1 MDTNSK
7 ILLPKTLEEHREYLH
22 EIVKLKLFFVHLY
35 LTEYGTQETFQEVI
49 RNRVD
54 IYRKTE
60 ANPGPHTPKELFF
73 DAPAWK
79 NMEDE
84 AAALFERYKN
94 IDDRAKF
101 ESEAFEIFRDSID
114 RRCLRD
120 YQDNSVLANYQ
131 CGSLKHDM
139 ELSSDGYLGF
149 HMGNAVR
156 PHSFYDDPLY
166 LPRCF
171 RALLRVAEL
180 KFHAKGIYTHSWLN
194 SSSRWC
200 AQFPEEWQ
208 KNMSEPNPQ
217 INWSYGSWGQ
227 FISARGTLQKSNAAY
242 LREHK
247 KVRYLSRGS
256 FISLEAMKEHIQKI
270 LGD

>member
-1 MDTNSK
+1 MTEQTE
-7 ILLPKTLEEHREYLH
+7 LLPKTLEEHREYLH
-22 EIVKLKLFFVHLY
+22 GIVKLKLFFLHVY
-35 LTEYGTQETFQEVI
+35 LTEYGTGETFSEAI

-54 IYRKTE
+54 IYRKTD
-60 ANPGPHTPKELFF
+60 ANPGPLTPQELFF

-84 AAALFERYKN
+84 AAAIFERYRS

-101 ESEAFEIFRDSID
+101 EEEAFRVFQGSID
-114 RRCLRD
+114 RRCERD
-120 YQDNSVLANYQ
+120 YLDPSVLANYQ
-131 CGSLKHDM
+131 CGSLKHDPALR
-139 ELSSDGYLGF
+139 EDGCLGF
-149 HMGNAVR
+149 HMANAVR

-180 KFHAKGIYTHSWLN
+180 QYHAKGIYTHSWLN
-194 SSSRWC
+194 STSRWC
-200 AQFPEEWQ
+200 AQFPGVWME
-208 KNMSEPNPQ
+208 NMSEPNPQ
-217 INWSYGSWGQ
+217 VNWSYGVWGQ
-227 FISARGTLQKSNAAY
+227 FISARGTLQKNNADY

-247 KVRYLSRGS
+247 KMRYPARGS
-256 FISLEAMKEHIQKI
+256 FVPLDIMKEHIQKI